1 MFFAIFQII
10 QCAFLILNV
19 FHCFTRYSRS
29 YSVHFSF
36 PRFSV
41 FFAIFQVL
49 QCAFLFFHVF
59 LGFSFCHILG
69 RTGCNSHFSN
79 FLVYS
84 SKSKS
89 YSVHFSYF
97 MFLVFLAIFPVLQC
111 VCLIFHIFPL
121 SLPYSRSSMECVSFL
136 RFIRSLTIFQVLE
149 CFSMFYS
156 FLYVPDPPV
165 CVSYFPR
172 YSVFSP
178 YSRSYL
184 VYFSFSMVFRV
195 FFLPYSM
202 SNRVHFSCSSL
213 VSFLAIFQVL
223 LGVFSC
229 FLFFFFFFSVFQFL
243 QCVILIFQV
252 FWFSH

>member
-1 MFFAIFQII
+1 MTVCVSHFPCFSVFFAIFQII

-59 LGFSFCHILG
+59 LAFSFCHILG

-84 SKSKS
+84 SKSRS

-97 MFLVFLAIFPVLQC
+97 TFLVISSFLKSSSGCFSFYMIFS
-111 VCLIFHIFPL
+111 IW
-121 SLPYSRSSMECVSFL
+121 PYSTS
-136 RFIRSLTIFQVLE
+136 
-149 CFSMFYS
+149 YS
-156 FLYVPDPPV
+156 G
-165 CVSYFPR
+165 
-172 YSVFSP
+172 
-178 YSRSYL
+178 
-184 VYFSFSMVFRV
+184 
-195 FFLPYSM
+195 
-202 SNRVHFSCSSL
+202 HF
-213 VSFLAIFQVL
+213 
-223 LGVFSC
+223 
-229 FLFFFFFFSVFQFL
+229 
-243 QCVILIFQV
+243 
-252 FWFSH
+252 